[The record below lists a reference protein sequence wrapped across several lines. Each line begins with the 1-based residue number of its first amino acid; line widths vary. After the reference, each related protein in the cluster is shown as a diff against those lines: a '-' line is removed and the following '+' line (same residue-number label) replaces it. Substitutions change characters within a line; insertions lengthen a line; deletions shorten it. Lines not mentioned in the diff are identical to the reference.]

1 MLWIHDLFHVEL
13 TLIFLLPWK
22 HSGSIAHAEKDK
34 NYSCHNLLIPPN
46 GSTWN
51 ISVHTHPVLIW
62 SFTWNKWRCNKEG
75 LSSEGMFHVE
85 YKETEIVLEKMSLWF
100 LFHVEKVCIR
110 KTWSEISFV
119 SCGTNGDIFFF
130 KILWMLFV
138 PRGIWERILPIS
150 SYSWELFHVEQ

>member
-13 TLIFLLPWK
+13 TLIFLLSRR
-22 HSGSIAHAEKDK
+22 HSSSITNAEKDK
-34 NYSCHNLLIPPN
+34 NYSCHNLLIPLN

-51 ISVHTHPVLIW
+51 ISAHIHPVLIW
-62 SFTWNKWRCNKEG
+62 SFTWNKCGYDKES
-75 LSSEGMFHVE
+75 LSSKYMFHVE
-85 YKETEIVLEKMSLWF
+85 YRVTEIVLENMSLWF

-130 KILWMLFV
+130 KILWMIFV